1 MKKKIVIIGY
11 GSAGR
16 RYAKLLKKY
25 FKNFEIY
32 ILTKQKKIGFFTIGN
47 FRDIIKI
54 NPKYIIVSS
63 PTNLHFDQ
71 LKKINKN
78 FKNISVLVEKPLFDK
93 FEKIKNKNKVYVG
106 YNLRNLKIIKLLKS
120 IIKKNI
126 RKINNVSFLNH
137 SFLPDWRKNINYE
150 NSSSAKKKYGGGI
163 ILDCSHEIDLANW
176 FFGNIDILFVDK
188 SKKSNLKINTEDN
201 CKIYGKKNNISL
213 SFDFNY
219 YSPEKKREIIILGHN
234 FKIVA
239 NLVSNNFLMINN
251 NKKIKRKFKRN
262 EIEKSYKLEIQGLL
276 SNKKNNLV
284 NFESALKTQKIIQSI
299 KDF

>member
-16 RYAKLLKKY
+16 RYTKLLKKY

-32 ILTKQKKIGFFTIGN
+32 ILTKQKKIGFFTIRN
-47 FRDIIKI
+47 FRDLIKI
-54 NPKYIIVSS
+54 NPKYIIISS
-63 PTNLHFDQ
+63 PTSLHFEQ
-71 LKKINKN
+71 LKKINEN

-93 FEKIKNKNKVYVG
+93 FEKIKSKNKVYVG
-106 YNLRNLKIIKLLKS
+106 YNLRNLKITKLLKS

-219 YSPEKKREIIILGHN
+219 YSPQKKREIIILGHN

-239 NLVSNNFLMINN
+239 NLVSNNFLMISN

-284 NFESALKTQKIIQSI
+284 NFESALKTQKLIQSI